1 MRIGIDLFALVPSEG
16 RGAGF
21 HRYVQSLVSALAQI
35 EHDHVFYIFANR
47 HNAGM
52 FPSNERF
59 VRKVITLPPRRGAW
73 PARLIWQHGFLPFVA
88 QRYGLDLIHF
98 PMDTA
103 SFTLALPYV
112 VTIHDLI
119 ADLYYPEHFPHSQSW
134 LKARYLH
141 LAKRRAAAGAR
152 IVICP
157 SRTTADLVRRHYRVP
172 AERITVIP
180 HAASH
185 FFRDG
190 ESRPLSRRNSPYI
203 LSVLSLSPHKNITTL
218 VRAFALARDQFRL
231 PHELRIV
238 GMRGTDPRPIERFL
252 ADEAARG
259 LPVRYLG
266 FIEDEQLRAAY
277 AGADLFVYVSLVEG
291 FGLPPLEAMAS
302 GVPVVASNTSSL
314 PEICAGAARLV
325 TPTDPGAVA
334 AAIGEVLTTP
344 ELADRLTTA
353 GKRRAAG
360 LSWLE
365 TARRTL
371 EVYEQAAGRR
381 RGGEQQA
388 RALQPDQ

>member
-21 HRYVQSLVSALAQI
+21 HRYVRSLVSALGQI
-35 EHDHVFYIFANR
+35 QHDHLFYIFANR
-47 HNAGM
+47 LNAGM
-52 FPSNERF
+52 FPSDGRF
-59 VRKVITLPPRRGAW
+59 IRKVITLPPRRGAW
-73 PARLIWQHGFLPFVA
+73 PARLVWQHSLLPVVA
-88 QRYGLDLIHF
+88 RRYGLDVVHF

-103 SFTLALPYV
+103 SLTLALPYV

-119 ADLYYPEHFPHSQSW
+119 ADLYYPEHFPRSQSW
-134 LKARYLH
+134 FKARYLH
-141 LAKRRAAAGAR
+141 FAKRRAALGAR
-152 IVICP
+152 VVICP
-157 SRTTADLVRRHYRVP
+157 SRTTAELVRRHYGVP

-185 FFRDG
+185 FSRDG
-190 ESRPLSRRNSPYI
+190 EPRPSSGRNPPYI
-203 LSVLSLSPHKNITTL
+203 LSVVSLSPHKNIATL
-218 VRAFALARDQFRL
+218 VRAFALAREQFRL

-238 GMRGTDPRPIERFL
+238 GMRGTDPAPIERFL
-252 ADEAARG
+252 ADQAASG

-302 GVPVVASNTSSL
+302 QVPVVASNTSSL
-314 PEICAGAARLV
+314 PEVCAGAARLV

-344 ELADRLTTA
+344 ELSARLRAA
-353 GKRRAAG
+353 GKRRAAE

-371 EVYEQAAGRR
+371 EAYQQAAAGHGCR
-381 RGGEQQA
+381 
-388 RALQPDQ
+388 